1 MAGSIPLWLKT
12 LVRAGVALAERAF
25 VKGATGPRQGFYA
38 LTQYSRNVL
47 LRHRGSLGP
56 RTVWCWAKVFLLAAG
71 CDLIRFV
78 LVAPIANDR
87 GTEDPIWLWERRL
100 GIRIATLD
108 FCQYFY
114 ALDDSAKDGVL
125 AVQ

>member
-1 MAGSIPLWLKT
+1 ML
-12 LVRAGVALAERAF
+12 
-25 VKGATGPRQGFYA
+25 
-38 LTQYSRNVL
+38 
-47 LRHRGSLGP
+47 
-56 RTVWCWAKVFLLAAG
+56 AKVFLLTAG

-100 GIRIATLD
+100 GSRIATLD
-108 FCQYFY
+108 SCQYFY